1 MRRRK
6 NALRLSNGSPSEMIN
21 LEKMDVRIK
30 MACLALLSI
39 AVLKADAT
47 GLTFLLLPFSAFFIC
62 IRFPISAL
70 IHHLRYL
77 GVLLVVVF
85 LARAVTVSLFSGE
98 SGTLIALDPAG
109 AVDGLM
115 ICWRLII
122 LTFLGVLW
130 MITTRPSGIRA
141 AVEWFCR
148 PFPGLPGKQVATMMS
163 LMVRFLPVIVEQA
176 RETSA
181 AQQCRCI
188 QNRKNPVYRTV
199 KFSLPL
205 LCRTLETADKL
216 AEAMEARCYSPGNS
230 RPLALASCR
239 SDWLVLIGIAGFS
252 ALIIGL

>member
-1 MRRRK
+1 MI
-6 NALRLSNGSPSEMIN
+6 SP
-21 LEKMDVRIK
+21 EKMDVRFK
-30 MACLALLSI
+30 MACMAILSI

-47 GLTFLLLPFSAFFIC
+47 GLIFLSILCLGLWMSVRFPVRSLIRHFYYLVFLLVI
-62 IRFPISAL
+62 
-70 IHHLRYL
+70 
-77 GVLLVVVF
+77 VF
-85 LARAVTVSLFSGE
+85 LARALTVSSFSGPA
-98 SGTLIALDPAG
+98 GTLVSMDPKG
-109 AVDGLM
+109 AVAGLL

-130 MITTRPSGIRA
+130 MSTTSPSGIRM

-148 PFPGLPGKQVATMMS
+148 PFPGLSGKQVATMMS

-205 LCRTLETADKL
+205 LCRTLWTADRL
-216 AEAMEARCYSPGNS
+216 ADAMEARCYSPENN
-230 RPLALASCR
+230 RPLALKSGR
-239 SDWLVLIGIAGFS
+239 SDWLILIGTTGFC
-252 ALIIGL
+252 ALMICL

>member
-1 MRRRK
+1 
-6 NALRLSNGSPSEMIN
+6 MIS
-21 LEKMDVRIK
+21 LEKMDVRFK
-30 MACLALLSI
+30 MACMALLSI

-47 GLTFLLLPFSAFFIC
+47 GLIFLSILCLGLWISV
-62 IRFPISAL
+62 RFPIVAF
-70 IHHLRYL
+70 IRHLRYL
-77 GVLLVVVF
+77 FLLLLIVF
-85 LARAVTVSLFSGE
+85 LARALTVSFFSDA
-98 SGTLIALDPAG
+98 SSALISMDPEG
-109 AVDGLM
+109 AVEGLL

-122 LTFLGVLW
+122 LTFLGILW
-130 MITTRPSGIRA
+130 ITTSSPSSMRS

-205 LCRTLETADKL
+205 LCRTLETADQL
-216 AEAMEARCYSPGNS
+216 ADAMEARCYSPQGS
-230 RPLALASCR
+230 RPLALKSGG
-239 SDWLVLIGIAGFS
+239 SDWIVLIGITVFCS
-252 ALIIGL
+252 LMIYL